1 MCVAVAI
8 SVDVSVVDWVDD
20 ERMMLFCK
28 MGVVGGVND
37 LTINNGSRNDT
48 QKHCLIRSIMMT
60 FQSIEIMLVPYL
72 HKGIPLHHKQS
83 Q

>member
-1 MCVAVAI
+1 M
-8 SVDVSVVDWVDD
+8 DVSVVNWVDD

-60 FQSIEIMLVPYL
+60 FQIDGNACTPTPVASSWRGDITYEELA
-72 HKGIPLHHKQS
+72 
-83 Q
+83 

>member
-28 MGVVGGVND
+28 MGVVGGAND
-37 LTINNGSRNDT
+37 VTINNGSRNDT

-60 FQSIEIMLVPYL
+60 FQSIEEMLVP
-72 HKGIPLHHKQS
+72 LHHNANS
-83 Q
+83 SWRRGG